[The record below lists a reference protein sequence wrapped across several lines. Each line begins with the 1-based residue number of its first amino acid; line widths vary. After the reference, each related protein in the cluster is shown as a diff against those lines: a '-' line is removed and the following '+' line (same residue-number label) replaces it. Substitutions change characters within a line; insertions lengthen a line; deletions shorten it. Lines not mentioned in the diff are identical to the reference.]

1 MTDKPSDIRPVENR
15 VLASPPLRFAVLAF
29 GWLMFGVGVVSVPVP
44 LFPSTVFLL
53 AAMWAFSLSSP
64 RFRAWILKRRSLG
77 SSRRARH
84 QHRAILRYGMVLAI
98 ATMIASLAFV
108 ALVVAQSWMAP
119 LAVAVVLIPV
129 ARYILSRPKTKTE

>member
-1 MTDKPSDIRPVENR
+1 
-15 VLASPPLRFAVLAF
+15 
-29 GWLMFGVGVVSVPVP
+29 
-44 LFPSTVFLL
+44 
-53 AAMWAFSLSSP
+53 
-64 RFRAWILKRRSLG
+64 
-77 SSRRARH
+77 
-84 QHRAILRYGMVLAI
+84 MVLAI